1 MLYEFFI
8 GKFSSIRIL
17 YNCRKCVIAMLK
29 YTNER
34 NNSEFSIILNKKI
47 KNSTLKYKYIK
58 NKYKTSKKR
67 IKINI

>member
-29 YTNER
+29 YTNGR
-34 NNSEFSIILNKKI
+34 NNGEFSIILNKKI
-47 KNSTLKYKYIK
+47 K
-58 NKYKTSKKR
+58 
-67 IKINI
+67 